1 MGIKLKM
8 LKKGSVCI
16 LIAASMIFN
25 ITACGKTGQAEGSKS
40 TDNEQ
45 ISKFNDTMTPTTTE
59 NDTQEKTGFGILYK
73 NNNSPNNYVY
83 TNCYEVARAS
93 WRLQCNGYL
102 DELMNLEEFQ
112 YEYDSESKKSLK
124 NVDYDRD
131 GTVDRIYMTFE
142 TIDNAQQYKVRFRI
156 EFGNGITAEL
166 PEFEK
171 PYDVSFFSYDID
183 EDGEYEI
190 VAFNSLLNLTAGEI
204 CIMKKYDN
212 EYRPIT
218 FAVDENKEVFS
229 FINVETYLYDD
240 CHVDCYVP
248 LTDYAFKLNL
258 RDYDKFITGDIEK
271 RTPYDAW
278 CSDLS
283 EINALD
289 SGKMV
294 RKLELTDEEIDFV
307 KFNNKNSI
315 LVHLDL
321 VIPVF
326 SSARAS
332 KPFTAVLM
340 YEDGEIKIKDLKET
354 GD

>member
-1 MGIKLKM
+1 MKKFMTISMLCLSVIVLASCSGVSNKKNSKEKNDLK
-8 LKKGSVCI
+8 I
-16 LIAASMIFN
+16 
-25 ITACGKTGQAEGSKS
+25 
-40 TDNEQ
+40 EQ
-45 ISKFNDTMTPTTTE
+45 YTEIPTIIPNMNDEYHVPI
-59 NDTQEKTGFGILYK
+59 GYGLLYK
-73 NNNSPNNYVY
+73 NNSASDNYVY
-83 TNCYEVARAS
+83 VRCYEVARAS
-93 WRLQCNGYL
+93 WRLQSNGYL

-248 LTDYAFKLNL
+248 LTDYSFKLNL

-294 RKLELTDEEIDFV
+294 RKLELTDEEISFV

-321 VIPVF
+321 EIPAF

-332 KPFTAVLM
+332 KAFTAVLM
-340 YEDGEIKIKDLKET
+340 YEDGEIKLEDLKEVKN
-354 GD
+354 